1 MAPVNELLQAVH
13 ARLSGDAAL
22 AALVGP
28 DGIVDRRRDAA
39 ALPCLVTGTVET
51 RAYGTASED
60 GLECLLDFEA
70 WSATGRREAEEIAAQ
85 VRALL
90 DDADLALASAHL
102 ISLSHR
108 RTASRRAA
116 ATRHYVAEMR
126 FRAVV
131 E

>member
-1 MAPVNELLQAVH
+1 MAPANELLQAVH

-22 AALVGP
+22 VALLGP
-28 DGIVDRRRDAA
+28 DGIVDRRRDAGT
-39 ALPCLVTGTVET
+39 LPCLVTGTVET

-70 WSATGRREAEEIAAQ
+70 WSATGRREVEEIAAR

-90 DDADLALASAHL
+90 EDADLALAGARL
-102 ISLSHR
+102 VSLSHR

-116 ATRHYVAEMR
+116 ATRLYVAEMR

>member
-1 MAPVNELLQAVH
+1 MAPVNDLLQAVH
-13 ARLSGDAAL
+13 GRLSGDAAL
-22 AALVGP
+22 AALLGP
-28 DGIVDRRRDAA
+28 DGIVDRRRDAGT
-39 ALPCLVTGTVET
+39 LPRLVTGAVET

-70 WSATGRREAEEIAAQ
+70 WSATGRREAEEIAAH

-90 DDADLALASAHL
+90 DDADLALASARL
-102 ISLSHR
+102 VSLAHR

-116 ATRHYVAEMR
+116 GTRFYVAEMR
-126 FRAVV
+126 FRAVL